1 MGLFAASIIIFF
13 FFSVFHPIPE
23 TGEEGR
29 EEEKSEG
36 KNDNNNNAETDNM
49 NTTKS
54 TTQTRY
60 FSWIKVFQFLKC
72 KSSVRSSS
80 EGKSRE
86 RRRITT

>member
-1 MGLFAASIIIFF
+1 MQTFSITS

-29 EEEKSEG
+29 EDEKSEG

-54 TTQTRY
+54 TTQAR
-60 FSWIKVFQFLKC
+60 
-72 KSSVRSSS
+72 
-80 EGKSRE
+80 
-86 RRRITT
+86 

>member
-1 MGLFAASIIIFF
+1 MKHQLLPFLSANEPQRLLSSKIYFF
-13 FFSVFHPIPE
+13 ILSVFHPSPE

-54 TTQTRY
+54 TTQAR
-60 FSWIKVFQFLKC
+60 
-72 KSSVRSSS
+72 
-80 EGKSRE
+80 
-86 RRRITT
+86 